1 MKEKELSVNESINLI
16 ESMINMARNRFGEK
30 GHMFLVWGWVILIC
44 SIMSFI
50 SLHYFQDYR
59 LFPIWLL
66 ACITIVYHFIYICKQ
81 RKNDIAITYTD
92 EINRNLWVV
101 FIIIGGVLE
110 IILTKTGNQNLINTV
125 LLVVYGIPT
134 FLSGVIL
141 RFFPLKLG
149 AVACCILAYISTLT
163 PYKFSF
169 LLLSAAIIA
178 ACLIPGYLLSLRF
191 KKTNSNLKL
200 VV

>member
-1 MKEKELSVNESINLI
+1 MNEKELSITQSVNLI
-16 ESMINMARNRFGEK
+16 TSMINLARNSFSEK
-30 GHMFLVWGWVILIC
+30 GHMFLVWGWVIFIC

-50 SLHYFQDYR
+50 SLHYFNDYR

-66 ACITIVYHFIYICKQ
+66 ACTTIVYHFIYIYKQ
-81 RKNDIAITYTD
+81 WKNAIVATYTD
-92 EINRNLWVV
+92 EINRNIWVA

-110 IILTKTGNQNLINTV
+110 IILSKTGNQNLINSV

-141 RFFPLKLG
+141 RFIPLKLG
-149 AVACCILAYISTLT
+149 AIVCCILAYLSTLM

-169 LLLSAAIIA
+169 LLLSAAIVA
-178 ACLIPGYLLSLRF
+178 ACLIPGYLLAIRF
-191 KKTNSNLKL
+191 KKK
-200 VV
+200 V